1 MTPNGSPPRQRARVS
16 KPQPNTVPRL
26 KIAIGVVVATVV
38 LVISL
43 YSWHQFEQFLIHDSR
58 FAVNGPDGA
67 EDASAIQIQG
77 AQHASR
83 RAIEAA
89 FADDMGRSV
98 YMVPLDGRR
107 ATLRTV
113 DWVKDA
119 TVMRLWPNRVLV
131 RVAERKPVAFVTLS
145 GSRYGLIDEDGVILP
160 PATDRFHL
168 PVLKGVSARDPLADR
183 RDRVQRMLR
192 LLRALGSNADKVAE
206 VDVNDRDDL
215 RVTQPYDNRM
225 VTLLL
230 GDQNFAVRYQ
240 NFLNHYAEIREK
252 MPNATSLDLRLED
265 RITVV
270 EQKADE

>member
-1 MTPNGSPPRQRARVS
+1 VTPNGSPPRPRARVS

-43 YSWHQFEQFLIHDSR
+43 YSWHQFEEFLIHDSR

-83 RAIEAA
+83 RAIVAA

>member
-1 MTPNGSPPRQRARVS
+1 MTPNGSQTRPRARVS
-16 KPQPNTVPRL
+16 NPKPDTVPRL
-26 KIAIGVVVATVV
+26 KIAIGVVIATVV
-38 LVISL
+38 LLISL
-43 YSWHQFEQFLIHDSR
+43 YGWHQLEQFLIHDSR

-89 FADDMGRSV
+89 FADDMGRSL

-131 RVAERKPVAFVTLS
+131 RVAERKPVAFVTLG
-145 GSRYGLIDEDGVILP
+145 GSRYGLIDEEGVILP

-168 PVLKGVSARDPLADR
+168 PVLKGVTARNPLPDR

-192 LLRALGSNADKVAE
+192 LLRALGTNADKVAE

-270 EQKADE
+270 EQKVDE

>member
-1 MTPNGSPPRQRARVS
+1 MTPLQPPRARPRVS
-16 KPQPNTVPRL
+16 NPPETTIPRL
-26 KIAIGVVVATVV
+26 KIAVWVVALTVV

-43 YSWHQFEQFLIHDSR
+43 FTWHRVEQYLIHDPR

-67 EDASAIQIQG
+67 DDASVIQIQG

-83 RAIEAA
+83 RAIEGA
-89 FADDMGRSV
+89 FADDMGQSIYLLPLEARRS
-98 YMVPLDGRR
+98 
-107 ATLRTV
+107 TLRTV

-119 TVMRLWPNRVLV
+119 TVMRLWPNRVVV

-160 PATDRFHL
+160 TATDRFHL
-168 PVLKGVSARDPLADR
+168 PVLRGVTAHDPVGDR
-183 RDRVQRMLR
+183 HDRVQRMQK
-192 LLRALGSNADKVAE
+192 LLRALGANADKIAE
-206 VDVNDRDDL
+206 VDVTDREDL
-215 RVTQPYDNRM
+215 RVIQPYEGRM

-240 NFLNHYAEIREK
+240 NFLNHYSEIHEK
-252 MPNATSLDLRLED
+252 MPEASSLDLRMED

-270 EQKADE
+270 QQKDGA

>member
-1 MTPNGSPPRQRARVS
+1 VSPNTSPPRARVS

-43 YSWHQFEQFLIHDSR
+43 YSWHQFEEFLIHDSR

-83 RAIEAA
+83 RAIVAA

>member
-1 MTPNGSPPRQRARVS
+1 VTPNGSPPRQRARVS

-43 YSWHQFEQFLIHDSR
+43 YSWHQFEEFLIHDSR

-83 RAIEAA
+83 RAIVAA

>member
-1 MTPNGSPPRQRARVS
+1 MTPNGSPQRPRARVS

-26 KIAIGVVVATVV
+26 KIAIGVVIATVV

-43 YSWHQFEQFLIHDSR
+43 YGWHRFEEFLIHDSR

-89 FADDMGRSV
+89 FADDMGRSL

-131 RVAERKPVAFVTLS
+131 RVAERKPVAFVTLG
-145 GSRYGLIDEDGVILP
+145 GSRYGLIDEDGVIRP

-168 PVLKGVSARDPLADR
+168 PVLKGVNARDPLADR

-215 RVTQPYDNRM
+215 RVTQPYDSRM

>member
-1 MTPNGSPPRQRARVS
+1 MTPNGSPARPRTRVS
-16 KPQPNTVPRL
+16 KPQPDTVPRL
-26 KIAIGVVVATVV
+26 KIAIGVVIATVV
-38 LVISL
+38 LVVSL
-43 YSWHQFEQFLIHDSR
+43 YGWHQLEQFLIHDSR

-89 FADDMGRSV
+89 FADDMGRSL

-131 RVAERKPVAFVTLS
+131 RVAERKPVAFVTLA

-168 PVLKGVSARDPLADR
+168 PVLKGVNARDPLPDR
-183 RDRVQRMLR
+183 RARVQRMLR
-192 LLRALGSNADKVAE
+192 VLRGLGPHADKVAE
-206 VDVNDRDDL
+206 VDVNYRDDL
-215 RVTQPYDNRM
+215 RVTQPYDSRM